1 MIMNKQ
7 VKIGIAASI
16 LFLVVI
22 ISVIVYTV
30 AIKKE
35 KVDINEGLQ
44 NRIIVESLMLP
55 QVFTPQ
61 QNVKTVSELVDK
73 KTTKM
78 SAEDAEKAAKRN
90 AEIVNSLA
98 Q

>member
-1 MIMNKQ
+1 MNKQ
-7 VKIGIAASI
+7 VKIGIAAS
-16 LFLVVI
+16 LVFLVVI
-22 ISVIVYTV
+22 ILVIVYTV
-30 AIKKE
+30 FIKKE

-73 KTTKM
+73 KAGKM

-90 AEIVNSLA
+90 AEIVNSLL

>member
-1 MIMNKQ
+1 MNKQ
-7 VKIGIAASI
+7 VKIGIAAS
-16 LFLVVI
+16 LVFLVVI
-22 ISVIVYTV
+22 ILVIVYTV
-30 AIKKE
+30 FIKKE

-73 KTTKM
+73 KAVKM

-90 AEIVNSLA
+90 AEIVNSLL